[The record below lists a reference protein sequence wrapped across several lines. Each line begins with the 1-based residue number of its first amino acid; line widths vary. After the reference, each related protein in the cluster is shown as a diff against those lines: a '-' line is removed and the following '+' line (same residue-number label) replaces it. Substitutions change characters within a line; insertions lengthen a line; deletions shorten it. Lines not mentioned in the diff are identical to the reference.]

1 MPCRSPIRCVCLLQ
15 HLIALDITVAT
26 CLHMLLLCA
35 CRCLLSSRSPARI
48 DGMAPACALTAEP
61 VGIASDVVRL
71 RSDTIELSAYCLL
84 DPLHAVLSSPQPRC
98 FCAPARAMRRTRCSR
113 AVCCAARARVCAPC
127 SPFRRLL
134 PPLATCAFRSMRVHS
149 QKENGT
155 CRVACFRYTRVY
167 ARAHSA
173 AVHTVSASLPACSC
187 FASAI
192 ALATPRHARDCA
204 AHHASCDAHRLYTV
218 HVSHGTGNKK
228 RLNENRGPTA

>member
-1 MPCRSPIRCVCLLQ
+1 MPVNTTRPAHAVIETHQHAIPALARTHAMPCRSPIRCVCLLQ

-98 FCAPARAMRRTRCSR
+98 FCAPARALVAR
-113 AVCCAARARVCAPC
+113 VLCAAPLVLACVRHARRSAAC
-127 SPFRRLL
+127 FRRLL
-134 PPLATCAFRSMRVHS
+134 RARSVRCACIRKKKTV
-149 QKENGT
+149 
-155 CRVACFRYTRVY
+155 
-167 ARAHSA
+167 RA
-173 AVHTVSASLPACSC
+173 
-187 FASAI
+187 
-192 ALATPRHARDCA
+192 
-204 AHHASCDAHRLYTV
+204 
-218 HVSHGTGNKK
+218 
-228 RLNENRGPTA
+228 E

>member
-113 AVCCAARARVCAPC
+113 AVCCAARARACAPC

-134 PPLATCAFRSMRVHS
+134 PPLATCAFD
-149 QKENGT
+149 
-155 CRVACFRYTRVY
+155 
-167 ARAHSA
+167 ARAFAKRKRYVPSSMFS
-173 AVHTVSASLPACSC
+173 VYSC
-187 FASAI
+187 VRASALRRRPHGRCVT
-192 ALATPRHARDCA
+192 ARMQLFRQRHRTRDATSRARETGDRA
-204 AHHASCDAHRLYTV
+204 A
-218 HVSHGTGNKK
+218 
-228 RLNENRGPTA
+228 RGPVTRFMRCTQALHMVPGIRND

>member
-1 MPCRSPIRCVCLLQ
+1 MIETHQHAIPALARTHAMPCRSPIRCVCLLQ

-98 FCAPARAMRRTRCSR
+98 FCAPARAHAAHSLLACCVLRRSCS
-113 AVCCAARARVCAPC
+113 RVCAM
-127 SPFRRLL
+127 LAV
-134 PPLATCAFRSMRVHS
+134 PPLA
-149 QKENGT
+149 
-155 CRVACFRYTRVY
+155 
-167 ARAHSA
+167 SA
-173 AVHTVSASLPACSC
+173 ACYVRVRCACIRKKKTVRA
-187 FASAI
+187 
-192 ALATPRHARDCA
+192 
-204 AHHASCDAHRLYTV
+204 
-218 HVSHGTGNKK
+218 
-228 RLNENRGPTA
+228 E

>member
-98 FCAPARAMRRTRCSR
+98 FCAPARAACGALVAR
-113 AVCCAARARVCAPC
+113 VLCAAPLVLARVRHARRSAAC
-127 SPFRRLL
+127 FRRLL
-134 PPLATCAFRSMRVHS
+134 RARSMRVHS
-149 QKENGT
+149 QKENGS

-192 ALATPRHARDCA
+192 AHATPRHARETA
-204 AHHASCDAHRLYTV
+204 PRSGHAFHAMHTGST
-218 HVSHGTGNKK
+218 HGTGNKK